1 MSLHWIICLAMYEA
15 MCFFYIN
22 IILWFGQLL
31 LITCRATLFALLS
44 FGMTLNTLQLAI
56 TNYTTVERLWKGDRA
71 YYIAL
76 LISER
81 EAREIQSNPGYFGH
95 SNNSEKPKPYH
106 TISYPLK
113 SENPLQLPDF
123 NNTRQNENTTT
134 LYSSLP
140 RSERTFAILGCS
152 ANDNPWNLGLLDN
165 MKEIL
170 GDHWLDWFIPIRY
183 SPHCNHDRDAGH
195 FPYGSVLQALRK
207 EYGLI

>member
-1 MSLHWIICLAMYEA
+1 MYEA
-15 MCFFYIN
+15 MCSSLIN
-22 IILWFGQLL
+22 IELWYGQLS

-44 FGMTLNTLQLAI
+44 FGMTFNTLQLAI

-81 EAREIQSNPGYFGH
+81 ERREMQSNTGYLSH
-95 SNNSEKPKPYH
+95 LRNSEKPKPFH
-106 TISYPLK
+106 TISYPLR
-113 SENPLQLPDF
+113 SENLLQPPDF
-123 NNTRQNENTTT
+123 NNTRQNENSTT
-134 LYSSLP
+134 LNSSLP
-140 RSERTFAILGCS
+140 KSKRTFAILSC
-152 ANDNPWNLGLLDN
+152 AATDNPWNLGLLEN

-195 FPYGSVLQALRK
+195 FPYGFVLQALRK